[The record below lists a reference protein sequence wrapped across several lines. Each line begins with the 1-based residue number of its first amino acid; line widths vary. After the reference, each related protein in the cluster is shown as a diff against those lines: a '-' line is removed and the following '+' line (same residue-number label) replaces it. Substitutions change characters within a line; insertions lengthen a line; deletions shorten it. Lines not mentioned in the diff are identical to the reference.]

1 MMRKRQREGGR
12 EGKMGLLQVQS
23 QHFCFVFFS
32 YFRFFDI
39 FFFLWFEACVWS
51 HDRDWRPTR
60 ESFGR
65 MKREQ
70 KKQEREGG
78 GEGERESRRCVR
90 LKAITLNKHCLGVLS
105 LSLSLPSMS
114 DARKMM
120 TGRHLHVAVV
130 SEKAKV
136 KEEVMTGSMSFSF
149 SISLPPS
156 PSHFQTLLF
165 FLTFVNDEK
174 WRWSWRLS

>member
-1 MMRKRQREGGR
+1 
-12 EGKMGLLQVQS
+12 
-23 QHFCFVFFS
+23 
-32 YFRFFDI
+32 
-39 FFFLWFEACVWS
+39 
-51 HDRDWRPTR
+51 
-60 ESFGR
+60 

-156 PSHFQTLLF
+156 PVFSSRFWMKLIIQTTQYRQLLGASIF
-165 FLTFVNDEK
+165 DIIFCFNPLSLPFSPFCFRMKNYNFGEKILTTTK
-174 WRWSWRLS
+174 